1 MSSVTCN
8 AAIATIHEDEED
20 GGDIEELN
28 RPDDGQGLL
37 RWVLPMALAPWPHG
51 HGQDLLRARSREAP
65 APASELDLWLE
76 ARDPG
81 PSDLVLLRCSTRR
94 GMCNTCQYSEAELC
108 NQTGQAGQI
117 CQACQQGDRIYC
129 KQGGPCERWNADKT
143 QEFHARKDFY
153 MTLMVPQ
160 VILSQTCRGPQLPL
174 EPAQAASSSLVQGLG
189 SWVRNFGRPKKST
202 SLPPFSSTYRQTGRG
217 RLNRT
222 LTESVFPSSRQS
234 VEEDQKKPLAETIF
248 GSDLRSQ
255 DSLDVSKLQ
264 PRPYMHPFP
273 ATQPNISRRR
283 SELQGNQST
292 MVEPGSYESF
302 ARVLPGRREQGT
314 PANRIDPRHGSRQP
328 DAVPPT
334 RRSTRQETT
343 VRFEDEPGHESELM
357 SELLKGLEQLRM
369 SRSKSTHP
377 VRPEGN
383 VPEDPSQS
391 SNRAAAAE
399 DVLDMLLPREGGNE
413 SMREHQA
420 GAGLSIPQ
428 PQGPPPYQEEDQGDG
443 DSSSDSEDD
452 RGRRHRS
459 GGGGGGGGD
468 VGGGGDG
475 GGGSGGGGGGWG
487 GGGGGPGDIGRRRD
501 RDRRRQ
507 YRGNEPDVSIPLG
520 LIVDRL
526 ASMDARMSGDK
537 TKQKPINLPSP
548 TREPDGKITTISF
561 YKWMHLL
568 SRMVDDLSL
577 DHSNVQI
584 QLASDTKILPPQL
597 REIVYDSSSLSQA
610 LRRLQSRFPPLS
622 STWPILISELTSK
635 APTGGQHTEVI
646 DRCADLLSSISAL
659 QSLHPRR
666 DLNREE
672 TLAALASLGSTTELQ
687 SGMVR
692 LVREF
697 DYAKNLHQ
705 DDPGYSTYV
714 SNLKKYLE
722 EERETRQDILA
733 SVALG
738 VRMAPDWSSNIQSFA
753 SQAKPVVPPQ
763 TKRNRRPLTG
773 HKRNNDGQS
782 GDNDGGPEQKKQD
795 RSPPGPPGTTTN
807 NQKNSRAAKTCSL
820 CQKGTHHPFQC
831 SKIKDIQSKKM
842 PKPDNLCLLCCHWT
856 KTDVP
861 HQPNCFL
868 KSFINKDGVTKRLNL
883 LCSTHQSTHYAL
895 CGSCDA
901 GEITKPRVADSPT
914 IQGFQVQMDKT
925 NFRTSLGSP
934 NEIPQ
939 VVFMS
944 EVLTIQG
951 KDGNTSRVIAH
962 YDSLSGAN
970 FSSDIPENFN
980 WGEKGALTEPFSL
993 STMTGKE
1000 EYTLPVI
1007 SLKIQG
1013 RGKKPIEA
1021 SFLVNNYPEIED
1033 SFVFPDLLKECG
1045 VNSLSQ
1051 EERQIPLRIMFGVP
1065 NSQNFPVSLP
1075 ISRKLASRFPSLSL
1089 HQSRISGAKLVSGRI
1104 SPVNPMRGIH
1114 SFMGRLSTSVHQPTS
1129 RKKKEEG
1136 SKCLVNQD

>member
-1 MSSVTCN
+1 MSSVPVF
-8 AAIATIHEDEED
+8 AAIATIHEEEED

-28 RPDDGQGLL
+28 RPDDGQT
-37 RWVLPMALAPWPHG
+37 PWPWMMAMTPHG
-51 HGQDLLRARSREAP
+51 NLSQDLLRARSREAP
-65 APASELDLWLE
+65 TPASELDAWLE

-81 PSDLVLLRCSTRR
+81 PSDLVLLRCPRR
-94 GMCNTCQYSEAELC
+94 GLCNTCQNSEFSLC
-108 NQTGQAGQI
+108 RVGQAHL
-117 CQACQQGDRIYC
+117 CRACQQGDPFYC
-129 KQGGPCERWNADKT
+129 KQGGPCERWNQMKV
-143 QEFHARKDFY
+143 QEYSRRREFY
-153 MTLMVPQ
+153 MLPPSTRG
-160 VILSQTCRGPQLPL
+160 LSQTCRGPQLPL
-174 EPAQAASSSLVQGLG
+174 GQNQPATPSFVQGLET
-189 SWVRNFGRPKKST
+189 WVRNFGRPKKSA
-202 SLPPFSSTYRQTGRG
+202 SLPPSTFPLPTYRQTERG
-217 RLNRT
+217 RLSRT
-222 LTESVFPSSRQS
+222 LTESVFPSSRQN
-234 VEEDQKKPLAETIF
+234 VEEDQKKPLLGETIF
-248 GSDLRSQ
+248 GRSQ
-255 DSLDVSKLQ
+255 DSSKTQ
-264 PRPYMHPFP
+264 PRQYMHPFP
-273 ATQPNISRRR
+273 ANQSHISRRR
-283 SELQGNQST
+283 SELRDNQST

-314 PANRIDPRHGSRQP
+314 PVNRQS

-334 RRSTRQETT
+334 QHSPRQETT
-343 VRFEDEPGHESELM
+343 VRFEDDPRQASELM
-357 SELLKGLEQLRM
+357 SDLLQGLEQLRM
-369 SRSKSTHP
+369 NRSKSTHP
-377 VRPEGN
+377 LQPEGN
-383 VPEDPSQS
+383 VTQDRPHSSQAGAAS
-391 SNRAAAAE
+391 SS
-399 DVLDMLLPREGGNE
+399 LDHPLDHLLRPTQ
-413 SMREHQA
+413 STQA
-420 GAGLSIPQ
+420 GAGSSVSQ
-428 PQGPPPYQEEDQGDG
+428 PEGPLPDQEQDQGDD
-443 DSSSDSEDD
+443 DSSSGSEDD
-452 RGRRHRS
+452 RRRRHRS
-459 GGGGGGGGD
+459 GGGGGGGGGEGGGLGGGGRGG
-468 VGGGGDG
+468 GGGGDG
-475 GGGSGGGGGGWG
+475 WG
-487 GGGGGPGDIGRRRD
+487 GGDPGNIGRRQD
-501 RDRRRQ
+501 GDRRRRP
-507 YRGNEPDVSIPLG
+507 RGHEPDVSIPLG

-548 TREPDGKITTISF
+548 TREPDGKIKTISF

-610 LRRLQSRFPPLS
+610 LRRLQRRFPPLS

-646 DRCADLLSSISAL
+646 ERCADLLSSISAL
-659 QSLHPRR
+659 QSLHPHR

-705 DDPGYSTYV
+705 DDPGYSNYV

-738 VRMAPDWSSNIQSFA
+738 VRMAPEWSSNVQSFA
-753 SQAKPVVPPQ
+753 SQAKPVVQ
-763 TKRNRRPLTG
+763 LQRKRNRGPPTG
-773 HKRNNDGQS
+773 QKGNNDNQN
-782 GDNDGGPEQKKQD
+782 GDNAGYNGGGADQKKQE
-795 RSPPGPPGTTTN
+795 RPQAAPPGTTTN
-807 NQKNSRAAKTCSL
+807 NQRNARAAKTCSL
-820 CQKGTHHPFQC
+820 CQKGNHLPFQC

-856 KTDVP
+856 KSDVP

-895 CGSCDA
+895 CVSCDA

-914 IQGFQVQMDKT
+914 VQGFQVQMGKT
-925 NFRTSLGSP
+925 NLRPNLGGP
-934 NEIPQ
+934 TEIPQ

-951 KDGNTSRVIAH
+951 KDGTTCRVIAH

-993 STMTGKE
+993 MTMTGKE
-1000 EYTLPVI
+1000 EYSLPVI
-1007 SLKIQG
+1007 GLKIQG
-1013 RGKKPIEA
+1013 RGKNPIEA

-1033 SFVFPDLLKECG
+1033 TFIFPDLLKECG

-1065 NSQNFPVSLP
+1065 NSQNFPVTLP
-1075 ISRKLASRFPSLSL
+1075 TSRKLASRFPFLSL
-1089 HQSRISGAKLVSGRI
+1089 HQSRITGAKLVSGRI
-1104 SPVNPMRGIH
+1104 SPVDPKRGVL
-1114 SFMGRLSTSVHQPTS
+1114 SFMGKLSTSVHQPTS

-1136 SKCLVNQD
+1136 SKCSVNQD